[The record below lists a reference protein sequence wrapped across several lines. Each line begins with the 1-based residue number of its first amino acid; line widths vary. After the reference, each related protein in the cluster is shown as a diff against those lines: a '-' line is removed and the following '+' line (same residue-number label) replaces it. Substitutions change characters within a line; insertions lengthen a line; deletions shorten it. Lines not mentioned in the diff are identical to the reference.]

1 MKTVLAHM
9 GPADYTFL
17 AEVIRSPFNVHDD
30 AVLVRRAAEYEQ
42 SESEGALAAVQAALE
57 DAIRY
62 LGSSDVAYHYRRV
75 TGGEGGVAFR
85 VVVEDVARVL
95 GVRVRRTAPI
105 DEMVADLAAT
115 YAGVAFGKLDRDEQQ
130 KMLTELGVDREQAA
144 RFLRRSA
151 GVFAL
156 PALLQAFNAVVVEA
170 LIKRVI
176 FGVIARFIGSRL
188 AGQLFA
194 FLAGRLPWWVNW
206 VGPVAWAGSI
216 GWTATDLQGPA
227 YRKTVPVVLYLGL
240 CVVRERGIEA
250 VSSFDR

>member
-1 MKTVLAHM
+1 MRTIFPYL

-30 AVLVRRAAEYEQ
+30 ALLVRRAAEYEQ
-42 SESEGALAAVQAALE
+42 SESEEALVVLQAAFE

-62 LGSSDVAYHYRRV
+62 LGSSELAYHYRRATV
-75 TGGEGGVAFR
+75 GEGGVSFR
-85 VVVEDVARVL
+85 LIVEDVARVL
-95 GVRVRRTAPI
+95 GVRVRRTAPV

-115 YAGVAFGKLDRDEQQ
+115 YATVAFGKMDRESQQ
-130 KMLTELGVDREQAA
+130 QMLTELGIDHEQAA

-151 GVFAL
+151 GVFAI
-156 PALLQAFNAVVVEA
+156 PVLLQAFNAVVVEA

-176 FGVIARFIGSRL
+176 FGAIARFIGSRL

-240 CVVRERGIEA
+240 CVVRDRGIET